1 MNHVCVERGGRRP
14 ERERDGTKRREVT
27 VTSNIVTVTSF
38 CNITTLIDPIVRSSS
53 SFVDRSI
60 MMYSSDFRRNHI
72 RLLSKFIVIVGTN
85 QQLVLGVVEGS
96 VSRQDWPISSW
107 MERVVLTSAR
117 GELILSHTGE
127 IVEVEPRP

>member
-1 MNHVCVERGGRRP
+1 
-14 ERERDGTKRREVT
+14 
-27 VTSNIVTVTSF
+27 
-38 CNITTLIDPIVRSSS
+38 
-53 SFVDRSI
+53 

-117 GELILSHTGE
+117 GELILSHTEE
-127 IVEVEPRP
+127 IVEVEPRPNESGYG

>member
-1 MNHVCVERGGRRP
+1 
-14 ERERDGTKRREVT
+14 
-27 VTSNIVTVTSF
+27 
-38 CNITTLIDPIVRSSS
+38 
-53 SFVDRSI
+53 

-72 RLLSKFIVIVGTN
+72 RLLSKFIFKVIVGTN

-117 GELILSHTGE
+117 GELILSHTEE

>member
-1 MNHVCVERGGRRP
+1 
-14 ERERDGTKRREVT
+14 
-27 VTSNIVTVTSF
+27 
-38 CNITTLIDPIVRSSS
+38 
-53 SFVDRSI
+53 

-107 MERVVLTSAR
+107 MERVVLTCAR
-117 GELILSHTGE
+117 GELILSHTEE